1 MAWAFWHKWFLVL
14 WMFWHGIFWHLN
26 ILAHG
31 YFGTL
36 QSNNDVSALTFWH
49 LCYCAKMSMY
59 QNVPNSPCRIVD
71 FFDIHFNLKLGT
83 ISQLWLK
90 THGNASLP
98 KNPCADKSL
107 YQSLSIQMSM
117 ETKCPCA
124 GTPTGF
130 ETCMCWNLA
139 SVWLPDT
146 TIVWQQLCDDHCTLL
161 VLIDFCPV

>member
-1 MAWAFWHKWFLVL
+1 
-14 WMFWHGIFWHLN
+14 MFWHGIFWHLN

-59 QNVPNSPCRIVD
+59 QKSPCRIVD

-98 KNPCADKSL
+98 KNPCADKSP
-107 YQSLSIQMSM
+107 YQSLNIQMSI

-124 GTPTGF
+124 GTPTGSKHACA
-130 ETCMCWNLA
+130 EIWHLSDCLT
-139 SVWLPDT
+139 
-146 TIVWQQLCDDHCTLL
+146 QQLCDNNYVMTTAHC
-161 VLIDFCPV
+161 